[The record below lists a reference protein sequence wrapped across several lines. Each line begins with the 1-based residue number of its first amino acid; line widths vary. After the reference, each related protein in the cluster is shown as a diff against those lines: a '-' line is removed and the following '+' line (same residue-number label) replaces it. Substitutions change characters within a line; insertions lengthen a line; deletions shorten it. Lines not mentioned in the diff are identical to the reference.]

1 MNKNGSI
8 EQSDAYD
15 IALKMGIT
23 KTRSLRTHLTYMW
36 FVSKKKKHT
45 IFSLFYLNVMM
56 LRLWSLCFFLLL
68 LPWMGFMQINTTD
81 GQLCLISIL
90 CGKSTNSQH
99 CTAVNAVLNW
109 RFFFLPLVV
118 QAHRRHKQINCL
130 SKRFIIDIGCIM
142 FGIHSVPNV
151 IWMSRYIRKGDFH
164 VHSIRSKKVREQMNQ
179 YLFFLLLILMRT
191 SSSARILVTIK

>member
-1 MNKNGSI
+1 
-8 EQSDAYD
+8 
-15 IALKMGIT
+15 MGIT

-109 RFFFLPLVV
+109 RFFSLSRCSSTSTTQTNQLFVEEIYNWYRMHYVWHSFCTQCNLNEP
-118 QAHRRHKQINCL
+118 IY
-130 SKRFIIDIGCIM
+130 SKRWFSCAFDQ
-142 FGIHSVPNV
+142 
-151 IWMSRYIRKGDFH
+151 K
-164 VHSIRSKKVREQMNQ
+164 
-179 YLFFLLLILMRT
+179 
-191 SSSARILVTIK
+191 